1 MVHIWQS
8 ASWCNDNFLS
18 GLRLCDVGLVHGL
31 LAWLELGWPVGFRS
45 RYSPLVLAVCIH
57 SLFSPLIGL
66 FWLSSV
72 SGLHLDHLYVI
83 VAVLPGWDCLY
94 MLASECVGSHFQ
106 LIRGVQVFN
115 MTVGCLQIWL
125 KLRAVFFFFRLFQ
138 FSFWH
143 WVFGKQNGYSS
154 LIISAWNWVMGKRNL
169 GSKQTSKELLESDLS
184 RISTVLMFGLVCL

>member
-57 SLFSPLIGL
+57 SLFSPFIGL

-83 VAVLPGWDCLY
+83 VVAVLPGWDCLY

-125 KLRAVFFFFRLFQ
+125 KLRV
-138 FSFWH
+138 FSFSF
-143 WVFGKQNGYSS
+143 VSFSFLFGSGF
-154 LIISAWNWVMGKRNL
+154 L
-169 GSKQTSKELLESDLS
+169 GSKMVTLLSLSLLGIGLWAKGIWGASKHQKSYWSL
-184 RISTVLMFGLVCL
+184 I

>member
-31 LAWLELGWPVGFRS
+31 LAWSELGWPVGFRS

-72 SGLHLDHLYVI
+72 SGLHLDHLCYCRYSFAGLGLCLHVCECMRRLSF
-83 VAVLPGWDCLY
+83 AAHPGV
-94 MLASECVGSHFQ
+94 S
-106 LIRGVQVFN
+106 GV
-115 MTVGCLQIWL
+115 
-125 KLRAVFFFFRLFQ
+125 
-138 FSFWH
+138 
-143 WVFGKQNGYSS
+143 
-154 LIISAWNWVMGKRNL
+154 
-169 GSKQTSKELLESDLS
+169 
-184 RISTVLMFGLVCL
+184 